1 MIKNGGYK
9 ILNFSVFREVAQSA
23 ALEISTNSL
32 GPIEVG
38 KLTRRHWNA
47 LNEPIVSDLKKRVAR
62 KNKKARGKSAGTP
75 AKQPKLNPP
84 APAAPQ
90 EVAQSPQVEA
100 VGMDVVA
107 HVTSTAQPSVEQGGA
122 TGGPSQPTPTPTPL
136 IQPPNPP
143 NQGYQNQGA
152 GANWYFGAPP
162 PGSRGL
168 PRGRQ
173 RNRHRGGGGRNRS
186 SYPRAP
192 RGGGNTNPR

>member
-9 ILNFSVFREVAQSA
+9 ILNFSEFREVVQSA

-90 EVAQSPQVEA
+90 EVA
-100 VGMDVVA
+100 
-107 HVTSTAQPSVEQGGA
+107 
-122 TGGPSQPTPTPTPL
+122 
-136 IQPPNPP
+136 
-143 NQGYQNQGA
+143 
-152 GANWYFGAPP
+152 
-162 PGSRGL
+162 
-168 PRGRQ
+168 
-173 RNRHRGGGGRNRS
+173 
-186 SYPRAP
+186 
-192 RGGGNTNPR
+192 